1 MIAAVWA
8 LAGLLGAPPK
18 LLVNAQADTRS
29 ASGGLEAAFRP
40 LLAAQPQPAWV
51 GYEVPLARGYNP
63 GCDYVSPGGSTAPG
77 VIHLEP
83 PDHAIILFHVESG
96 AVTRIRTISPDCE
109 IDARGVPVHW
119 LDDVRSADSA
129 GLLES
134 FVRDSKNETIRE
146 AAVNA
151 LAASDDA
158 SAIEFLI
165 SLARKD
171 KNQRIRRRSVETLV
185 RSKNPR
191 AEAFLQDVL
200 K

>member
-1 MIAAVWA
+1 VIAAVWA

-18 LLVNAQADTRS
+18 LLVNAQVDTRS
-29 ASGGLEAAFRP
+29 ASGGLDAVFRP
-40 LLAAQPQPAWV
+40 LLTTQPQPAWV

-63 GCDYVSPGGSTAPG
+63 GCDYVSPSGSTAPG

-83 PDHAIILFHVESG
+83 PDHALILFHVESG

-119 LDDVRSADSA
+119 LDDVRSADSTA
-129 GLLES
+129 WLET

-151 LAASDDA
+151 LAASDDPGA
-158 SAIEFLI
+158 VDFLI
-165 SLARKD
+165 TLARQD
-171 KNQRIRRRSVETLV
+171 KNQRIRRRAVDTLA

-191 AEAFLQDVL
+191 AQTFLQDVL

>member
-18 LLVNAQADTRS
+18 LLVNAQVETRS
-29 ASGGLEAAFRP
+29 ASGGLESVFRP
-40 LLAAQPQPAWV
+40 LLTAQPQPAWI
-51 GYEVPLARGYNP
+51 GYEVPLARGFNP
-63 GCDYVSPGGSTAPG
+63 GCDYVSPNGSTAPG

-83 PDHAIILFHVESG
+83 PDHALILFHIESG

-119 LDDVRSADSA
+119 LDDVRAADSTA
-129 GLLES
+129 LLQS

-146 AAVNA
+146 SAVTA
-151 LAASDDA
+151 LAASDDP
-158 SAIEFLI
+158 SAIDFLI
-165 SLARKD
+165 SLARQD
-171 KNQRIRRRSVETLV
+171 KNDRIRRRSVETLA
-185 RSKNPR
+185 RSKSPR
-191 AEAFLQDVL
+191 AQAFLQDVL